1 MTSLPPD
8 LQRYANDAIKMQ
20 KLNPVIDIF
29 TQVFIDGVG
38 WRLFC
43 LRTKK
48 QYTPDTYFQEFGVYP
63 ELPHPETLLGG
74 ENKFRLELV
83 PQPQDKGFKPKNNPS
98 RGRRGR
104 G

>member
-8 LQRYANDAIKMQ
+8 LQQYADDAIKMQ
-20 KLNPVIDIF
+20 KQNPNIDVF
-29 TQVFIDGVG
+29 TQVFIQGVG
-38 WRLFC
+38 WRFFC

-63 ELPHPETLLGG
+63 KLPHPETLLGG
-74 ENKFRLELV
+74 ANKIHLELV
-83 PQPQDKGFKPKNNPS
+83 PPQDKGFKPKNNPS
-98 RGRRGR
+98 RRGR